1 MVRIFT
7 FAVFLIS
14 SLSVSA
20 QEVSKIKS
28 VNFIQDG
35 EVSKLIIDIG
45 GNFIAD
51 RKHLKEDKQIL
62 LDLKGVVAEKRFLR
76 GIDTSEFSGSSVYI
90 SPYRKPG
97 TNDEIRFAVQLR
109 DNVRSFIEKRKNRII
124 LHIENRFGVF
134 TRAKLRKVDQGQL
147 VNDEPI
153 DGKKQKIL
161 IPKSNSVED
170 ILENLTQSGVKRY
183 VGRKISLNVNNVP
196 YSEVLKMIGD
206 TSGFNIIIEDEVNN
220 LKPLTINLTNLPW
233 DQVLDTIMDL
243 GKLVAAKYGNIL
255 TVTTAEKAL
264 AERQKEL
271 DEQSKNK
278 TLEPL
283 VTKIFP
289 LSYAVQAAGAA
300 GGAGAAGAGAAA
312 GGAAGG
318 APAGGA
324 AGGAQGGGLTSI
336 IQSYLTP
343 ERGSMQLDARTSN
356 LIVRDTVDVIEKIKK
371 EIEVLDT
378 QTPQVLIEA
387 KIVEAFENY
396 ELRAGLTSPG
406 LSFSYDPFTTSGDL
420 ADNGGTFTFNS
431 ATSLE
436 ATQVAQAAVN
446 VGRLANLQ
454 FALELMETESKGRII
469 SSPRVITQS
478 GMSATITDSTERRF
492 ALPSIAAAGGVVEQ
506 TNQTE
511 TIAADINLTVTPIVN
526 NEGSIIMN
534 VSVQKSGFGIAETPT
549 ELPPTTQRQVQTNVL
564 VDNGSTISIGGIYQT
579 TEETLEAG
587 IPFLKDLPIIG
598 WLFKTGYNP
607 QENKSELLIFI
618 TPRVINQE
626 EAGLVNRELG
636 EDLGI

>member
-7 FAVFLIS
+7 FALILFC
-14 SLSVSA
+14 SLGINA

-35 EVSKLIIDIG
+35 EVSKLIIDIDG
-45 GNFIAD
+45 DFIAD

-62 LDLKGVVAEKRFLR
+62 LDLKGVSAEKRFLR
-76 GIDTSEFSGSSVYI
+76 GIDTSEFSGSSVFI

-97 TNDEIRFAVQLR
+97 TTDEIRFAVQLR
-109 DNVRSFIEKRKNRII
+109 DNVRSFIEKRKNRLI
-124 LHIENRFGVF
+124 LHVENRFGVF

-147 VNDEPI
+147 VNDDPI

-206 TSGFNIIIEDEVNN
+206 TSGFNIIIEDEVNQ

-255 TVTTAEKAL
+255 TITTAEKAL

-289 LSYAVQAAGAA
+289 LSYALQI
-300 GGAGAAGAGAAA
+300 GGA

-318 APAGGA
+318 AGGAGAVGGGAAGGVAGGAGGA
-324 AGGAQGGGLTSI
+324 AGGGLLQI
-336 IQSYLTP
+336 VQSYLTP
-343 ERGSMQLDARTSN
+343 ERGSIQLDARTSN

-371 EIEVLDT
+371 VIEILDT
-378 QTPQVLIEA
+378 QTPQVLIES

-396 ELRAGLTSPG
+396 ELRAGLTTPG
-406 LSFSYDPFTTSGDL
+406 FSFSYDPLTSTDSL
-420 ADNGGTFTFNS
+420 AENAGTFSFNS
-431 ATSLE
+431 ATSLSQ
-436 ATQVAQAAVN
+436 TQVVEAVIN
-446 VGRLANLQ
+446 VGRLSNLQ
-454 FALELMETESKGRII
+454 FALELMETESRGRII

-478 GMSATITDSTERRF
+478 GMAATITDSTERRF
-492 ALPSIAAAGGVVEQ
+492 ALPQIAAAGGVVEN
-506 TNQTE
+506 TNETE
-511 TIAADINLTVTPIVN
+511 TISADINLSVTPIVN

-534 VSVQKSGFGIAETPT
+534 VSVNKSGFGVSESQS
-549 ELPPTTQRQVQTNVL
+549 ELPPTTSRSVQTNVL
-564 VDNGSTISIGGIYQT
+564 VENGSTISIGGIYQT
-579 TEETLEAG
+579 SEETIEAG